1 MKRSPIALFVYNRP
15 WHTAQT
21 IGALSKNNF
30 ANESELFIFSD
41 GANNEEDAVLVE
53 KTRDILKDSNGFKHV
68 TIINREENIGL
79 AENIISGITEI
90 FKNYETV
97 ICLEDDLIT
106 SSRFLEFMNES
117 LNFYKD
123 KSVFSISGYTPQI
136 SIPTDY
142 EFSTYNIMRNSS
154 WGWATWKEKWLM
166 VDWKVA
172 DFKDFVSNKKE
183 RKLFEQAGN
192 DTTMMLLKQQQGKIH
207 SWSIRFNYAS
217 FKTSEPT
224 VYPTKSLIKNIGVDG
239 SGTNMKKEKKYDTSL
254 SENIDLKTLNPTNN
268 IDNEIQKVF
277 KKFYNT
283 SLYRRVI
290 NIIKL
295 RYYLQK
301 T

>member
-1 MKRSPIALFVYNRP
+1 MKRSPIALFLYNRP

-21 IGALSKNNF
+21 IDALSKNNF

-41 GANNEEDAVLVE
+41 GAKNEEDAVLVE
-53 KTRDILKDSNGFKHV
+53 KTRDILKDTNGFKQV
-68 TIINREENIGL
+68 TIINREKNIGL

-90 FKNYETV
+90 FKKYETI

-117 LNFYKD
+117 LDFYKD

-136 SIPTDY
+136 NIPSNY
-142 EFSTYNIMRNSS
+142 KFSTYNIMRNSS

-172 DFKDFVSNKKE
+172 DFSDFISNKKE

-207 SWSIRFNYAS
+207 SWSIRFNYAA